1 MFISNGKEVSQNW
14 IRNAQESACQM
25 KAETVLL
32 DCGHYVHHYESESIS
47 RNILEFFQHEYE
59 KTQDRLP

>member
-1 MFISNGKEVSQNW
+1 MFNSNGKEVSPNW

-25 KAETVLL
+25 KAKTVLL

-47 RNILEFFQHEYE
+47 RNILEFIS
-59 KTQDRLP
+59 TRI